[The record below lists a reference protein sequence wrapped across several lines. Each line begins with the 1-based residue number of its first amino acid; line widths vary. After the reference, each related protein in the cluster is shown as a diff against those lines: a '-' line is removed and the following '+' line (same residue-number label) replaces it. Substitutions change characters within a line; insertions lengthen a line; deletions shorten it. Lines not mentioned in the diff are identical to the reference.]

1 MLQSWRDQLL
11 DNLEECRPDL
21 LALLKA
27 KGTLEQYLE
36 TKEDQA
42 IEMAKRLKKDGL
54 DEDQVVE
61 LVIDSLFLR
70 EIDEPEDDEKE
81 DGDLGE
87 ESSASRGTQLRFEEN
102 RDDILKKDYGCYLA
116 NSGVLINSAHYFYS
130 VPVDHISILDINM
143 FSMSSVIKIEGKE
156 YAVTFDFDEYFLWKI
171 MELAQD
177 NVISAFQAGLKKGLK
192 PPHTIDFPEIFYVGI
207 HAVMGNPQIGMYEQF
222 IPFNIKAVISA

>member
-42 IEMAKRLKKDGL
+42 IEMAKCLKKDGL

-87 ESSASRGTQLRFEEN
+87 ESSASRGTQL
-102 RDDILKKDYGCYLA
+102 
-116 NSGVLINSAHYFYS
+116 
-130 VPVDHISILDINM
+130 
-143 FSMSSVIKIEGKE
+143 
-156 YAVTFDFDEYFLWKI
+156 
-171 MELAQD
+171 
-177 NVISAFQAGLKKGLK
+177 
-192 PPHTIDFPEIFYVGI
+192 
-207 HAVMGNPQIGMYEQF
+207 
-222 IPFNIKAVISA
+222 